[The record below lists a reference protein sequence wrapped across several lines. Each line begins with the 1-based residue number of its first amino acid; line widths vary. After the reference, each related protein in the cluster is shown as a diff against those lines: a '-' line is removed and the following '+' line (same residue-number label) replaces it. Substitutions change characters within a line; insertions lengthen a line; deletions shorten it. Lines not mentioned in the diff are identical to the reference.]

1 MRIFLIISSLLLT
14 SGCVFIWVEKGFSLS
29 TLGGFLFFGGA
40 SALFI
45 FQDRWTNWIEQRN
58 QKKITSS
65 NCVIKAEGFYF
76 PKGYYFKKG
85 CLKNRSLL
93 PFTEIKEIRINTFP
107 IAAITHQRE
116 VIFLPGLQQEE
127 VEKLG
132 FEKKLRL
139 VEPVDIWSLICD
151 EFLDTEFSEEEKE
164 RCRKLLEEQGI
175 SPEEL
180 VQIRKK
186 IKTKMLLLTAVS
198 CEWMYYG
205 QYDVLLELR
214 PLTEKKYWWTMD
226 IALRNA

>member
-14 SGCVFIWVEKGFSLS
+14 SACVFIWVEKGFSLS
-29 TLGGFLFFGGA
+29 TVGGFLFFGGS

-45 FQDRWTNWIEQRN
+45 FQDRWTNWIQQRK

-65 NCVIKAEGFYF
+65 NCEIKPEGFYF
-76 PKGYYFKKG
+76 PQGYYFKQG
-85 CLKNRSLL
+85 CLKNRPLL
-93 PFTEIKEIRINTFP
+93 PFSEIKEIRINTFP
-107 IAAITHQRE
+107 ITAVTHQKE

-127 VEKLG
+127 VEKLA
-132 FEKKLRL
+132 FEKNLKL

-151 EFLDTEFSEEEKE
+151 EFLDTEFSEEEKA

-175 SPEEL
+175 SPTEL
-180 VQIRKK
+180 EQIRKK

-198 CEWMYYG
+198 WEWMYYG